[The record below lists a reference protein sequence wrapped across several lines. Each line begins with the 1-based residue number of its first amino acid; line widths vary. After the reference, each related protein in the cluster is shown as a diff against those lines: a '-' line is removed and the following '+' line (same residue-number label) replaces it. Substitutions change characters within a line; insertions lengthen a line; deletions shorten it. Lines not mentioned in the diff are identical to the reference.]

1 VSSGIGARSNPISR
15 GPTTAES
22 LLSIRELEMALEQ
35 ALAERNNEFAAV
47 EEELAHLSRIYERLR
62 GDMRAIKEERD
73 RALDAARDER
83 EKRARETLELT
94 ERLEKA
100 MKREDSSQPVDA
112 LVLRERFVAERLAA
126 APAQMRPLAEGELP
140 DVPGFELI
148 AKIGRGGMATV
159 FQARRRADDTEV
171 ALKLMQDGTSSSRVR
186 TELFLREA
194 AVMLQL
200 DHPGLVAAFDAGECA
215 YGRYLAMEYVAGES
229 LSARLRRDGVMAE
242 AEAVKIAVQA
252 ARALA
257 YCARLGLT
265 HRDIKPSNVLI
276 TPQGTVKLCDF
287 GLAALSSGSGDPA
300 RPYGSPGYASPE
312 QLTTPTD
319 VDERGDIYGLGCTL
333 WQMVVGRRPF
343 TGPAKQAFDQAK
355 TTDLPD
361 PRFEGADISP
371 RLAQVIRRMGRAERE
386 RRYRRWDECLLD
398 LMLVEKGN
406 PPFSAHLADARESN
420 SAGAA
425 SDPLPQLSAVA
436 PPPVATPLPATET
449 AGDSASAASAVAPSR
464 ETPPAPAD
472 DIPVAVPMPARRSWD
487 RTVAFLAG
495 AGLFGAIAF
504 AVASIT
510 HDDPVAQMRTKAH
523 ELAASGRADDAARC
537 LREAAEIAPPDVAA
551 DLRSEADAI
560 EKK

>member
-1 VSSGIGARSNPISR
+1 M
-15 GPTTAES
+15 
-22 LLSIRELEMALEQ
+22 RELEQALEQ
-35 ALAERNNEFAAV
+35 AMAERDSEFAAV
-47 EEELAHLSRIYERLR
+47 EAELAHLSRIYERLR
-62 GDMRAIKEERD
+62 DDMRTVREERD

-83 EKRARETLELT
+83 ERRARETLDLT
-94 ERLEKA
+94 ERLAKA
-100 MKREDSSQPVDA
+100 MQGEDEARPVDA
-112 LVLRERFVAERLAA
+112 AALRERFVAERLAA
-126 APAQMRPLAEGELP
+126 APPDHRVLADDAVPE
-140 DVPGFELI
+140 VPGFELLE
-148 AKIGRGGMATV
+148 KIGRGGMATV
-159 FQARRRADDTEV
+159 FHARRTADGADV
-171 ALKLMQDGTSSSRVR
+171 ALKVMQDGTSSNRIR

-200 DHPGLVAAFDAGECA
+200 DHPGLVGAFDAGECA
-215 YGRYLAMEYVAGES
+215 YGRYLAMEFVPGES
-229 LSARLRRDGVMAE
+229 LSARLRRDGAMPE
-242 AEAVKIAVQA
+242 ADALKVAIQA

-265 HRDIKPSNVLI
+265 HRDVKPSNVLVS
-276 TPQGTVKLCDF
+276 PDGTVKLCDF

-312 QLTTPTD
+312 QLTTPAD

-343 TGPAKQAFDQAK
+343 SGPAKQAFDDAK

-361 PRFEGADISP
+361 PRFEGADVSP

-406 PPFSAHLADARESN
+406 PPFAAHLSDAREMT

-425 SDPLPQLSAVA
+425 SDPLPLLSSVPVAAPLDESDAGSGSGGPTAA
-436 PPPVATPLPATET
+436 PPSDSSVATP
-449 AGDSASAASAVAPSR
+449 DDVAARPVSR
-464 ETPPAPAD
+464 K
-472 DIPVAVPMPARRSWD
+472 RWD

-495 AGLFGAIAF
+495 AGLFGALAF
-504 AVASIT
+504 AVASISRP
-510 HDDPVAQMRTKAH
+510 DPVARMRERAH
-523 ELAASGRADDAARC
+523 ELADTGRAEDAARC
-537 LREAAEIAPPDVAA
+537 LREAAEIAPPDIAA
-551 DLRSEADAI
+551 DLRWEADAI

>member
-1 VSSGIGARSNPISR
+1 VPSGIGDRSNPTSR
-15 GPTTAES
+15 GATTAES
-22 LLSIRELEMALEQ
+22 LVSIRELETALEQ
-35 ALAERNNEFAAV
+35 ALADRNSEYAAV

-62 GDMRAIKEERD
+62 GDMRTIREERD
-73 RALDAARDER
+73 RALDAVRDER
-83 EKRARETLELT
+83 ERRARETLELT
-94 ERLEKA
+94 ERLEKS
-100 MKREDSSQPVDA
+100 MQREDAAHPVDA

-126 APAQMRPLAEGELP
+126 ASEERQPLSEGQLPA
-140 DVPGFELI
+140 VPGFEILG
-148 AKIGRGGMATV
+148 KIGRGGMATV
-159 FQARRRADDTEV
+159 FHARRTTDGTEV

-200 DHPGLVAAFDAGECA
+200 DHPGLVGAFDAGECA

-229 LSARLRRDGVMAE
+229 LSSRLRRDGVMTE
-242 AEAVKIAVQA
+242 AEAVKVAIQA

-265 HRDIKPSNVLI
+265 HRDVKPSNVLL
-276 TPQGTVKLCDF
+276 TTQGNVKLCDF
-287 GLAALSSGSGDPA
+287 GLAALSSGAGDPA
-300 RPYGSPGYASPE
+300 KPYGSPGYASPE

-319 VDERGDIYGLGCTL
+319 VDERGDIYGLGCTM

-343 TGPAKQAFDQAK
+343 AGPAKQAFDDAK

-371 RLAQVIRRMGRAERE
+371 RLAQVIRRMCRAERE

-406 PPFSAHLADARESN
+406 PPFSAHLADARETS
-420 SAGAA
+420 STGAA
-425 SDPLPQLSAVA
+425 SDPLPHLSAVA
-436 PPPVATPLPATET
+436 PPARAPDAEAADSVDGAATVEPP
-449 AGDSASAASAVAPSR
+449 R
-464 ETPPAPAD
+464 ETPPVVVED
-472 DIPVAVPMPARRSWD
+472 VPVAMPMPARKSWD

-504 AVASIT
+504 AVASIR
-510 HDDPVAQMRTKAH
+510 HNDPVAQMRARAH
-523 ELAASGRADDAARC
+523 ELADSGRAGAAARC
-537 LREAAEIAPPDVAA
+537 LREAAEIAPPEVAA
-551 DLRSEADAI
+551 DLRWEADAI

>member
-35 ALAERNNEFAAV
+35 ALADRNSEFAAV

-100 MKREDSSQPVDA
+100 MKHEDSSQPVDA
-112 LVLRERFVAERLAA
+112 VALRERFVTERLAA
-126 APAQMRPLAEGELP
+126 APLAQRPLAEGALP
-140 DVPGFELI
+140 DVPGFELLE
-148 AKIGRGGMATV
+148 KIGRGGMATV
-159 FQARRRADDTEV
+159 FHARRTGDGTEV

-200 DHPGLVAAFDAGECA
+200 EHPGLVAAFDAGECA
-215 YGRYLAMEYVAGES
+215 FGRYLAMEYVAGES

-242 AEAVKIAVQA
+242 AEAVKIATQV

-265 HRDIKPSNVLI
+265 HRDVKPSNVLI
-276 TPQGTVKLCDF
+276 TTQGTVKLCDF
-287 GLAALSSGSGDPA
+287 GLAALTSGSGDVA

-312 QLTTPTD
+312 QLTTPAD

-343 TGPAKQAFDQAK
+343 TGPAKQAFDEAK

-420 SAGAA
+420 SGGAA

-436 PPPVATPLPATET
+436 DSVSAAAEDT
-449 AGDSASAASAVAPSR
+449 ASGASAAAAPR
-464 ETPPAPAD
+464 ERAPEATE
-472 DIPVAVPMPARRSWD
+472 DIPVAVPMPARKSWD

-510 HDDPVAQMRTKAH
+510 HDDPVAQMRARAH

-551 DLRSEADAI
+551 DLRSEADEI